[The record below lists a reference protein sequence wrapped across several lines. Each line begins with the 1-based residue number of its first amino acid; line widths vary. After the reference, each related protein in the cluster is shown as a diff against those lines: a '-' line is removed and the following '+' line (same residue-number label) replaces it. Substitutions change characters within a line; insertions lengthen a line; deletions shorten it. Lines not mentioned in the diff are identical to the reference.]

1 MSKLTNTTF
10 QDVKD
15 LRSRYGEQMTVE
27 EMDNVLSLWY
37 DYIEAESQRAYPTP
51 SLDYFPPRTIFT
63 KEQEKH
69 LRLAHSL
76 RREIKSCEELVE
88 EYVPLEVLEENLKE
102 KQEELKTL
110 EGTKV

>member
-1 MSKLTNTTF
+1 MSQVTF

-15 LRSRYGEQMTVE
+15 LRDQYGEQMTVD

-51 SLDYFPPRTIFT
+51 GLDCYPPRTIFT
-63 KEQEKH
+63 ERQERL

-76 RREIKSCEELVE
+76 EREIESCKELLE

-110 EGTKV
+110 QGTKV